1 MSKMLK
7 ESYQPAV
14 ETYAIELPP
23 IPSGEAYY
31 FKSASGL
38 RYQVLFARKK
48 SSYLANIINFS
59 VLDDAFEDEYSETN
73 RGELYRII
81 ATVVDIIRIFHEQHP
96 LSTSYEFSG
105 EFKEGNEQRK
115 VSIRTLLY
123 HRAASTLLAPEWHL
137 SLVENRVVINRT

>member
-1 MSKMLK
+1 MSRILK
-7 ESYQPAV
+7 EDYQPTV
-14 ETYAIELPP
+14 EAFPVELPA

-48 SSYLANIINFS
+48 SNYLANIINFS
-59 VLDDAFEDEYSETN
+59 VLDDAFENEYSETN
-73 RGELYRII
+73 RGEVYRVIT
-81 ATVVDIIRIFHEQHP
+81 TVVEIMRTYHEQHP

-115 VSIRTLLY
+115 VSIRTRLY
-123 HRAASTLLAPEWHL
+123 HRVAGSLLAPGWKLEL
-137 SLVENRVVINRT
+137 KENRVVITRI